1 MKTKQLTLTALFT
14 ALTIVFAQLILPLS
28 FTPVPLSLSL
38 LPVYLSGAI
47 LPKRHA
53 VYSQL
58 VYLLIGAA
66 GLPVFA
72 GFRGGPGVLF
82 GPTGGFLIAYP
93 MMAFLT
99 AWVLEILQKKTLLSC
114 IPAMLAA
121 LTACY
126 LCGSVFYMFV
136 GHVSWLKS
144 LSVTVF
150 PFIAFD
156 LMKVAASVLLAPAI
170 NKALIKSRLIQ
181 NV

>member
-1 MKTKQLTLTALFT
+1 MKTKQLTLAALFT

-93 MMAFLT
+93 IMAFLT
-99 AWVLEILQKKTLLSC
+99 AWVLEVLQKKTLLSC

-121 LTACY
+121 LAACY

-144 LSVTVF
+144 LSATVF

-156 LMKVAASVLLAPAI
+156 LIKVSASVLLAPAI

-181 NV
+181 TV

>member
-14 ALTIVFAQLILPLS
+14 ALTILFAQLILPLS

-47 LPKRHA
+47 LPKRYA

-58 VYLLIGAA
+58 VYLLIGAV

-72 GFRGGPGVLF
+72 GFKGGPGVLF

-93 MMAFLT
+93 LMAFLT
-99 AWVLEILQKKTLLSC
+99 AWILELLKKKTLVSC
-114 IPAMLAA
+114 VPAMLAA
-121 LTACY
+121 LAVCY
-126 LCGSVFYMFV
+126 LCGSLFYVFA

-144 LSVTVF
+144 LSATVF
-150 PFIAFD
+150 PFVLFD
-156 LMKVAASVLLAPAI
+156 LVKIAAAVLLAPAI
-170 NKALIKSRLIQ
+170 NKALTKANLIQ
-181 NV
+181 AV

>member
-1 MKTKQLTLTALFT
+1 MKTKQLTMTAMFT
-14 ALTIVFAQLILPLS
+14 TLTILFAQMILPLS

-47 LPKRHA
+47 LPKKYA

-72 GFRGGPGVLF
+72 GFKGGPGVLF

-93 MMAFLT
+93 IMAFLT
-99 AWVLEILQKKTLLSC
+99 AWMLELLKKKTVVSC

-121 LTACY
+121 LAACY
-126 LCGSVFYMFV
+126 LCGSLFYVFV
-136 GHVSWLKS
+136 GHVGWMKS
-144 LSVTVF
+144 LSVTVL
-150 PFIAFD
+150 PFALFD
-156 LMKVAASVLLAPAI
+156 IVKVAASALLAPAI

-181 NV
+181 TV